1 MTMLGRKH
9 SPETIS
15 KLSGKNNSR
24 YKKIERFCK
33 LCNKS
38 FLMKPFHVK
47 NGRGIYCSKSC
58 FYESKL
64 DTPSW
69 NKGLKGFRASEKS
82 HLWKGGITPLSIS
95 IRSSFEYKIWRTF
108 IFKRDDYTCL
118 HCASHGAKLNVHH
131 QIEFSKLLKEFL
143 LVYSNL
149 SPVKDK
155 LELLNLAIYYKPFWN
170 TNNGITL
177 CEECHRKI

>member
-38 FLMKPFHVK
+38 FFMKPFYIK

-58 FYESKL
+58 LYEARSNV
-64 DTPSW
+64 PSW
-69 NKGLKGFRASEKS
+69 NKGLKGFRANEKS
-82 HLWKGGITPLSIS
+82 HLWKGGITPLNIG
-95 IRSSFEYKIWRTF
+95 IRTSSEYKAWRVS
-108 IFKRDDYTCL
+108 IFQRDRYTCQQCLVKGTRL
-118 HCASHGAKLNVHH
+118 HVHH
-131 QIEFSKLLKEFL
+131 KVEFSKILKTFL
-143 LVYSNL
+143 STHSSLC
-149 SPVKDK
+149 PVKDK
-155 LELLNLAIYYKPFWN
+155 LELLSLAVSYIDFWD

-177 CEECHRKI
+177 CRECHHKI